1 MGMKHIQ
8 TAAINLLVILLAT
21 LTLSQSGYRINDP
34 TERVRAYTRPVEF
47 DFIDWTL
54 DALLVKNVQ
63 GAVKA
68 PQYMS
73 VEDQRRV
80 VFEYLDLVRWI
91 NRTKAEVDQ
100 IYANPDIADPSQSAA
115 ELNEQLRI
123 LSRMEESLKPIAE
136 AVLQEQVSATVAE
149 MGLSMGGQPLPPV
162 LYHTSR
168 LPNALIVSPR
178 DRIQQDANISLV
190 PEMTIEEIIRL
201 EDEVANGLNVSALV
215 APVGGIGT
223 YPTMVMSTT
232 NLVWLTEV
240 VAHEW
245 THNYLTLHPLGINYM
260 TSGQLRTMNETTAN
274 IAGKE
279 IGQAVMARFYPELAP
294 PPPVWEEPEPEN
306 LDGAATPQP
315 EEDLGVFNFNRE
327 MRKTRMQVDELLA
340 EGKVE
345 QAEAYMETRRRF
357 FWDNGYQI
365 RKLNQAY
372 FAFYGAYDDTPGGGA
387 AGRDPVGPAVRELR
401 RRSASLEAFLEQIAW
416 MSSFDGLLRELER
429 AEAGPYLSP

>member
-1 MGMKHIQ
+1 MKRFR
-8 TAAINLLVILLAT
+8 TAVKIILVSLLA
-21 LTLSQSGYRINDP
+21 LVVLSQSGYRFSDP
-34 TERVRAYTRPVEF
+34 NERVRIYTRAVEF

-54 DALLVKNVQ
+54 DALLVKNIQATVM
-63 GAVKA
+63 A
-68 PQYMS
+68 PRYMS
-73 VEDQRRV
+73 VEEQRRV

-91 NRTKAEVDQ
+91 NQTRDRVDQ
-100 IYANPDIADPSQSAA
+100 IYANPDIADPGQAA
-115 ELNEQLRI
+115 ADLNQQLRT
-123 LSRMEESLKPIAE
+123 LSGMEERLKPIAE

-149 MGLSMGGQPLPPV
+149 LGLSLGGQPLPPV

-178 DRIQQDANISLV
+178 DRIQQDANVSLV

-201 EDEVANGLNVSALV
+201 EDEVENGLNVSALV

-232 NLVWLTEV
+232 DLVWLTEV

-260 TSGQLRTMNETTAN
+260 TSSQLRTMNETTAS

-306 LDGAATPQP
+306 PDEAAPRP
-315 EEDLGVFNFNRE
+315 EEDPGAFNFRRE
-327 MRKTRMQVDELLA
+327 MRKTRVQVDALLA

-345 QAEAYMETRRRF
+345 EAENYMEMRRRF
-357 FWDNGYQI
+357 FWENGYQI

-372 FAFYGAYDDTPGGGA
+372 FAFHGAYDDVPGGGA
-387 AGRDPVGPAVRELR
+387 AGRDPVGPA
-401 RRSASLEAFLEQIAW
+401 
-416 MSSFDGLLRELER
+416 ER
-429 AEAGPYLSP
+429 FSGNIPQSDRLDIFV

>member
-1 MGMKHIQ
+1 MKHLK
-8 TAAINLLVILLAT
+8 TTAINLLVILLAVAA
-21 LTLSQSGYRINDP
+21 LSQSGYRINDP

-54 DALLVKNVQ
+54 DALLIKNVQ
-63 GAVKA
+63 GAVQA
-68 PQYMS
+68 PEYMDI
-73 VEDQRRV
+73 EAQRRV

-91 NRTKAEVDQ
+91 NRTKAEIDQ
-100 IYANPDIADPSQSAA
+100 IYANPDIADPGQAA
-115 ELNEQLRI
+115 ARQNEQLRI
-123 LSRMEESLKPIAE
+123 LSEMEESLKPIAE
-136 AVLQEQVSATVAE
+136 AVLQAQVSATVAE
-149 MGLSMGGQPLPPV
+149 MGLGLGGQPIPPV
-162 LYHTSR
+162 MYHTSR

-178 DRIQQDANISLV
+178 DKIQQDANISLV
-190 PEMTIEEIIRL
+190 PEMTTEEIARL
-201 EDEVANGLNVSALV
+201 EERVESALNVSALV
-215 APVGGIGT
+215 VPVGGIGT

-232 NLVWLTEV
+232 DLVWLTEV

-294 PPPVWEEPEPEN
+294 PTPTWEEPEPEN
-306 LDGAATPQP
+306 PDEAAPQP
-315 EEDLGVFNFNRE
+315 EEDPGVFNFNRE
-327 MRKTRMQVDELLA
+327 MRKTRVQVDTLLA
-340 EGKVE
+340 EGKVDE
-345 QAEAYMETRRRF
+345 AEAYMETRRRF

-365 RKLNQAY
+365 RRLNQAY

-401 RRSASLEAFLEQIAW
+401 RQSSSLEAFLERIAW
-416 MSSFDGLLRELER
+416 ISSFDGLLRELER
-429 AEAGPYLSP
+429 AGTPPRLSP